1 MTMIDDG
8 VRQKGLEDKLRVL
21 DVAELVL
28 QSVEAAERGGGQ
40 GGH

>member
-8 VRQKGLEDKLRVL
+8 VRQAGTDDRVQVK

-28 QSVEAAERGGGQ
+28 ESLAEPGAGS
-40 GGH
+40 GGHT